1 MWWSYEYGALYG
13 SKTQFTVRPW
23 VLNVKAD
30 RRKSQSSSVVD
41 TSIYPKM
48 QIKVNITSKYTL
60 L

>member
-41 TSIYPKM
+41 TSIYL
-48 QIKVNITSKYTL
+48 SKNANQGQYH
-60 L
+60 